1 MGYST
6 VAPISTVSYG
16 VICFDGDK
24 RVGQII
30 GVAGQNG
37 LGDRTQWDLRLL
49 GMRAALDQLDK
60 EREKM
65 EE

>member
-1 MGYST
+1 M
-6 VAPISTVSYG
+6 
-16 VICFDGDK
+16 
-24 RVGQII
+24 GQII